1 MSYQYIKKFENSTQQ
16 FINLISKLDK
26 EIIDSEIDKI
36 EHLQQ
41 SMEEIRIELLK
52 KELKKRYPNANPP
65 PGLLKLVGSEPKI
78 SLKEE
83 KGEIR
88 KGVGER
94 FA

>member
-1 MSYQYIKKFENSTQQ
+1 MPYRYIKKFENSTQQ

-52 KELKKRYPNANPP
+52 KEMKKRYPDANPSRN
-65 PGLLKLVGSEPKI
+65 LLKLVGSEPKI
-78 SLKEE
+78 SLREE

-88 KGVGER
+88 KRIEER
-94 FA
+94 FG